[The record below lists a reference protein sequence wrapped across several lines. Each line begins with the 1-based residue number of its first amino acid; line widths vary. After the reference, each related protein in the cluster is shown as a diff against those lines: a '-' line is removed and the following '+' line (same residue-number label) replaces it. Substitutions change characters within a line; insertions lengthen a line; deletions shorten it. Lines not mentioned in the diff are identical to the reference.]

1 MVPTAIRHPSEMSA
15 DTLQADRLIRAMP
28 SECSWSST
36 TAGTYT
42 RYDIPRV
49 QETIL
54 MPGKVGAW
62 VLNEDQL
69 RRTLLPKL
77 FGKSGCL
84 TTYGSRRRPI
94 GVERASIG
102 RFLPPTKHT
111 GEAFGY
117 FPKSFSTHA
126 AE

>member
-15 DTLQADRLIRAMP
+15 ETLQAHRLIRAMP

-62 VLNEDQL
+62 VLKEDEL
-69 RRTLLPKL
+69 RRTLLPRL
-77 FGKSGCL
+77 YEKSSNSGESPRHEANH
-84 TTYGSRRRPI
+84 GS
-94 GVERASIG
+94 VHQ
-102 RFLPPTKHT
+102 RFAARTKPLVVFAHPPLLVD
-111 GEAFGY
+111 
-117 FPKSFSTHA
+117 PR
-126 AE
+126 

>member
-15 DTLQADRLIRAMP
+15 ETLQAHRLIRAMP

-62 VLNEDQL
+62 ALKEDELL
-69 RRTLLPKL
+69 RITLLR
-77 FGKSGCL
+77 
-84 TTYGSRRRPI
+84 GSVNKVTSKGRRPA
-94 GVERASIG
+94 GLDPSHT
-102 RFLPPTKHT
+102 LPTDRPTK
-111 GEAFGY
+111 
-117 FPKSFSTHA
+117 S
-126 AE
+126 